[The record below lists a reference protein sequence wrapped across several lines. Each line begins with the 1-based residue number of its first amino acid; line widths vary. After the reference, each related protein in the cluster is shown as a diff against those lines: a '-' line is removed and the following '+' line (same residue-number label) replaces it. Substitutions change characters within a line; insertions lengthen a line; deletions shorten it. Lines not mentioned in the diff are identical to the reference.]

1 MRAEQDIRAPL
12 RQPRLLLRLTV
23 PVVFLLALMLN
34 SLAMSA
40 PVQMQAAMAPGMAM
54 SAAMEHARGTPHA
67 LHQGAK
73 AAHCQEMAQCT
84 GVPVPAGGVA
94 LASPHGETPRRIA
107 DERFA
112 GLLPGPPFHPPIL

>member
-1 MRAEQDIRAPL
+1 MRAARTITGRSKAWHVL
-12 RQPRLLLRLTV
+12 PRLAV
-23 PVVFLLALMLN
+23 PLVFLLALVLN

-40 PVQMQAAMAPGMAM
+40 PVQMAAAMPKAQI
-54 SAAMEHARGTPHA
+54 AAMDHTPTTPHA

-73 AAHCQEMAQCT
+73 AAHCQEMSQCT
-84 GVPVPAGGVA
+84 GVPVPAIFDAPAPG
-94 LASPHGETPRRIA
+94 HGTQPRPLV